1 MRTTITTRRAGLAG
15 ILTLAALVIA
25 ACGGSAVGPTG
36 TVDGT
41 TPSPTAGPRRWPG
54 SDPTDASVIPSFDL
68 GALTSGIPGVDSY
81 RTSFGTAGVV
91 TYTSVVVTEPVLS
104 KAITTFNDDGSVD
117 SRIVI
122 IGEEAWTADGEDG
135 AFEVIPAA
143 LAPSM
148 LLAFDPTLMLAAYAG
163 ADLGAIGANQGT
175 EDKNGVRAA
184 HVRSIPRRPS
194 GSPPPSRP
202 VPRSTS
208 GSPRPASSWRGRCPR
223 SRRGRRPG
231 DQVTDVNDPA
241 NVAGGAPQL
250 IDDQ

>member
-41 TPSPTAGPRRWPG
+41 TPSPTAGS
-54 SDPTDASVIPSFDL
+54 SDGPAASPTDASVIPSFDL

-163 ADLGAIGANQGT
+163 ADLGAIGANQGI

-184 HVRSIPRRPS
+184 HVRIDSTTAIGFAAAIPPGAAIDIWIAEAGFVVAWEMSGFAEGDDLSI
-194 GSPPPSRP
+194 
-202 VPRSTS
+202 
-208 GSPRPASSWRGRCPR
+208 
-223 SRRGRRPG
+223 
-231 DQVTDVNDPA
+231 QVTDVNDPA
-241 NVAGGAPQL
+241 NVVERPS
-250 IDDQ
+250 